1 MVAYPT
7 IVNGEL
13 VMGKYAKV
21 YDGPFHDTPKG
32 WGLARLFL
40 EHTGLWDSTPAT
52 KGSFRNVANT
62 NAESHPKEFI
72 AWCVKIRLEHG
83 DDVLSHTR
91 LGD

>member
-7 IVNGEL
+7 IVNGKL
-13 VMGKYAKV
+13 VMGKYAEV

-40 EHTGLWDSTPAT
+40 EHTGLWDNTPMDAT
-52 KGSFRNVANT
+52 DRTVANT
-62 NAESHPKEFI
+62 HAENYPKEFI
-72 AWCVKIRLEHG
+72 VWCVKIRLEHG